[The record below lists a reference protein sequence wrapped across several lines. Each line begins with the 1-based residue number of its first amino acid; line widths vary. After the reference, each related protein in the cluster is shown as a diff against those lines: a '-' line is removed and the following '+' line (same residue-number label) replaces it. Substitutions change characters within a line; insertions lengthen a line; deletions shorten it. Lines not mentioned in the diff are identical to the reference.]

1 MLTYSLIHHLG
12 SGDLTDRELK
22 LLFAALKIN
31 CDDSLLNKLIMTVD
45 LNGNGTIEFDEFCW
59 MMFTLADK
67 QKVGVW
73 KELLEYSADNRHN
86 KLIANSIIDV
96 NQISKN
102 LMSHHH
108 SLKNEKVQE
117 NIVEI
122 DNGHTHLSKTLGHE
136 THLVQTNSDSHTF
149 KAKGDKDLHDDFV
162 KLKENNLQPDGEDK
176 PTLTRRELLILYYKE
191 LNTAKIYEVNRILR
205 KYKDRIMDL
214 VYALED
220 KYGAANVNALAEKYG
235 WLIDAAIDEIENP
248 LPIRDLLI
256 LYYEELNREKII
268 VIDRILRKYRN
279 RAVELVYAL
288 EEKYGKENVDLLAKK
303 YGHIPDALM
312 IYNYRPKSK
321 EHDYNNDDG
330 DEDDISISSDLANLV
345 DSPDDPDVIRQE
357 KEEEEMKELESTGNR
372 KQRKPKNIPRKREE
386 NYDNNTE
393 ENNLV
398 NKPKPKK
405 GFMNLFFCCAKAKD
419 ENNVAPLT
427 EEQLEELEN
436 AEFNELSMRR
446 KNPHG
451 PYCFCG
457 CRCL

>member
-1 MLTYSLIHHLG
+1 M
-12 SGDLTDRELK
+12 K

-31 CDDSLLNKLIMTVD
+31 CDDSLLNKLIQTVD

-59 MMFTLADK
+59 MMYTLANK

-73 KELLEYSADNRHN
+73 KELLEYSADNKHN
-86 KLIANSIIDV
+86 KLIANSIVDV

-102 LMSHHH
+102 LMSHQH
-108 SLKNEKVQE
+108 SVKNDKVQE
-117 NIVEI
+117 SVVEI

-136 THLVQTNSDSHTF
+136 TPSTKNNDDSHTF
-149 KAKGDKDLHDDFV
+149 KARGDKDLHDDLV
-162 KLKENNLQPDGEDK
+162 KLQGNNVQVDGEDK
-176 PTLTRRELLILYYKE
+176 PVRTQRELLILYYNE
-191 LNTAKIYEVNRILR
+191 LNTAKIDEVNRILR
-205 KYKDRIMDL
+205 KYKDNITEL
-214 VYALED
+214 VYALES
-220 KYGAANVNALAEKYG
+220 KYGAANVNAVAEKYG
-235 WLIDAAIDEIENP
+235 WLIDATIDEMEDP

-256 LYYEELNREKII
+256 LYYKELNREKLG

-288 EEKYGKENVDLLAKK
+288 EEKYGKESVDLLAEK
-303 YGHIPDALM
+303 YGRIPDALM

-321 EHDYNNDDG
+321 VIDTSDINDDN
-330 DEDDISISSDLANLV
+330 EDDISISSDLANLV

-357 KEEEEMKELESTGNR
+357 KEEEEMKELEASGNR
-372 KQRKPKNIPRKREE
+372 KQRKPKSIPRK
-386 NYDNNTE
+386 NE
-393 ENNLV
+393 ENNNYNNNNEENNQI
-398 NKPKPKK
+398 NKPKTKK
-405 GFMNLFFCCAKAKD
+405 GFLNLFLCCVKAKD

-427 EEQLEELEN
+427 EEQQEELEY
-436 AEFNELSMRR
+436 AQFNEMSMRR